1 MKKHLLIIAL
11 SLFSFPNL
19 FAQEAHVVQWA
30 SEVIA
35 FSSEDQSEP
44 NNKRYKAVQVL
55 GKPNKLP
62 AGGRSAVAWAPAS
75 EENPDGEWIKVAF
88 ENPQKIRQVVIAENY
103 NPGAINRIT
112 LYDEVG
118 NEYPAIYD
126 VMNVTKVGNGSRMF
140 SIQIAET
147 EFEVKSVKIDL
158 QTDQVLGL
166 NQIDAIGISNSFDPV
181 YAEINLPEN
190 LDIQNRPESLGANIN
205 SIHLEVSPIISPDG
219 KILYFTRAGHPE
231 NLGDEKR
238 QDVWLAR
245 LDEETNAFRFPENLE
260 DPINNDNHNSSF
272 SITPDGNTML
282 LNNVYKSD
290 GGMEKGLSITQKQK
304 DGDWGVPKQVVI
316 KDYYNLHRYSEFCL
330 SASGKILLM
339 TCQREDSQG
348 GKDLYVSFYQEET
361 GIWSVPT
368 SLGMKVNTPED
379 ETSPFIAADEET
391 LYFATSGLS
400 GYGSNDIFITRRLD
414 NTWKNWT
421 EPQNLGPNINTP
433 SWDAYFTIPASGE
446 YAYFASY
453 HNTTGG
459 SDIFRVKLPEEN
471 RPQPV
476 ILLQGTV
483 YNADTQEP
491 MSADVYYELFPEG
504 KIVGEALAT
513 GDANTFKVLLPPGK
527 EYGIRADAKGFF
539 PIQEYID
546 LSDIQNYEEV
556 TRDLYLNPI
565 QKGESFRLQNLFFVR
580 GRSQLMP
587 ESYAELDRLLEIL
600 EDNPLISIRLE
611 GHTEPYG
618 NPSDLKKL
626 SKDRVTVIQ
635 SYLVERGIS
644 LERIKIKAHGGKYPL
659 NNDEDEE
666 LRLQNRRVEVKILKT
681 GKKESILDKAKGL
694 FKKKK

>member
-1 MKKHLLIIAL
+1 MKKQLLTL
-11 SLFSFPNL
+11 VFSLFTFPVL
-19 FAQEAHVVQWA
+19 FAQYNPSVQWA

-62 AGGRSAVAWAPAS
+62 AGGKSAVAWSPAA
-75 EENPDGEWIKVAF
+75 ENNPDGEWIKVSF
-88 ENPQKIRQVVIAENY
+88 ENPQKIRQVVVAENY
-103 NPGAINRIT
+103 NPGSVNRIT
-112 LYDEVG
+112 LYDEAG
-118 NEYPAIYD
+118 NEYPAIYEL
-126 VMNVTKVGNGSRMF
+126 MNVTKVTNGARMF
-140 SIQIAET
+140 SIQISET
-147 EFEVKSVKIDL
+147 EFEVKSVKVDM
-158 QTDQVLGL
+158 QTEQVLGL
-166 NQIDAIGISNSFDPV
+166 NQIDAIGISNSFEPI
-181 YAEINLPEN
+181 YAEINLTEN
-190 LDIQNRPESLGANIN
+190 ADIQNKPESLGATIN

-231 NLGDEKR
+231 NLGSEGR
-238 QDVWLAR
+238 QDIWLAR
-245 LDEETNAFRFPENLE
+245 LDEETGAFAYPENLG

-272 SITPDGNTML
+272 SISPDGNTML
-282 LNNVYKSD
+282 LNNIYKPG
-290 GGMEKGLSITQKQK
+290 GGMTKGLSITRRQK
-304 DGDWGVPKQVVI
+304 DGSWGEPKEVI
-316 KDYYNLHRYSEFCL
+316 IEDYYNRSHFSEFCL

-339 TCQREDSQG
+339 TCERDDSQG

-368 SLGMKVNTPED
+368 SLGVKVNTPED
-379 ETSPFIAADEET
+379 ETSPFLAADEET

-400 GYGSNDIFITRRLD
+400 GFGLNDIFITRRLD

-421 EPQNLGPNINTP
+421 EPQNLGPNVNTP

-453 HNTTGG
+453 HNTVGG

-483 YNADTQEP
+483 YNAETQEP
-491 MSADVYYELFPEG
+491 MPADVYYELFPEG

-513 GDANTFKVLLPPGK
+513 GDENTFKVLLPPGE
-527 EYGIRADAKGFF
+527 EYGIRAEAKGFF
-539 PIQEYID
+539 PIQEYMN
-546 LSDIQNYEEV
+546 LSDIQNYAEV
-556 TRDLYLNPI
+556 TKDLYLNPI

-580 GRSQLMP
+580 GRAQLMP
-587 ESYAELDRLLEIL
+587 ESYSELDRLLEIL
-600 EDNPLISIRLE
+600 EDNPLVTIRLE

-635 SYLVERGIS
+635 AYLLEKGIA
-644 LERIKIKAHGGKYPL
+644 LERIKIKAYGGKYPV
-659 NNDEDEE
+659 NASDDEE
-666 LRLQNRRVEVKILKT
+666 TRLLNRRVEVKILKT
-681 GKKESILDKAKGL
+681 GQKESLFEKAKGI